1 MVVGAMSDEGLRFDV
16 LLFSLRLY
24 KSRTQAAEAI
34 ERGDAR
40 LDGQPVKPS
49 RTVHAGAVIT
59 LSHGGGTR
67 TLELLELPR
76 ASLSRD
82 AAKRLYRE
90 T

>member
-1 MVVGAMSDEGLRFDV
+1 MSDQGMRFDV
-16 LLFSLRLY
+16 LLFSLRLF

-49 RTVHAGAVIT
+49 RAVHAGNRVT
-59 LSHGGGTR
+59 LAGPGGTR
-67 TLELLELPR
+67 TLEILELPR

-82 AAKRLYRE
+82 AAKALYRE